1 MFDAIKKK
9 VGTKPVG
16 AIDDG
21 FGGLGSVAGPPACAP
36 LIYSTGRFCANFF
49 LIASNIP
56 LAPPDLR
63 AHFSTPH
70 LK

>member
-1 MFDAIKKK
+1 MSIPIADLAKRSVVPLINFRGVYIQR
-9 VGTKPVG
+9 TRIIYRTLPFG
-16 AIDDG
+16 AIL
-21 FGGLGSVAGPPACAP
+21 F
-36 LIYSTGRFCANFF
+36 Y
-49 LIASNIP
+49 IASNIP